1 MKDYDEMAKSVLKRR
16 DKYVVERRRQ
26 MKKMASI
33 LSCFCLVALM
43 GVGVWHSGTLSNQ
56 KEIVVDGGEVD
67 TSDEEAAA
75 GDGMPDGAD
84 GSDDSTDYAKEE
96 MQVAGMAD
104 FGGNLDGDPAGYLP
118 MISTFGETKMD
129 INISVNNGGVL
140 FSDALT
146 GAMEK
151 YGGDVKYR
159 VIVELFSDGVAIDCA
174 SGEGKAE
181 IERFADQG
189 YIVAFENYNDGY
201 VDHNYFTFTLHAT
214 LEQLESFP
222 VSERYGYCV
231 MLYGER
237 IETDGELQD
246 VFNETDNTP
255 SVTDD
260 GPVQDGGTGAL
271 NALDAVWG
279 GSYMDEDGHWVVW
292 LTENT
297 KENQQKVFEQNPDL
311 SESTTTFKTADYSLA
326 YLTQLMADISEGMG
340 DGKLPYVTS
349 AALMEQDNRVAVRIT
364 VDDADTVALIQRFDT
379 IGGAIE
385 IQYTTAAGID
395 DLVIAK

>member
-1 MKDYDEMAKSVLKRR
+1 
-16 DKYVVERRRQ
+16 
-26 MKKMASI
+26 
-33 LSCFCLVALM
+33 
-43 GVGVWHSGTLSNQ
+43 
-56 KEIVVDGGEVD
+56 
-67 TSDEEAAA
+67 
-75 GDGMPDGAD
+75 
-84 GSDDSTDYAKEE
+84 
-96 MQVAGMAD
+96 
-104 FGGNLDGDPAGYLP
+104 
-118 MISTFGETKMD
+118 
-129 INISVNNGGVL
+129 
-140 FSDALT
+140 
-146 GAMEK
+146 
-151 YGGDVKYR
+151 
-159 VIVELFSDGVAIDCA
+159 
-174 SGEGKAE
+174 
-181 IERFADQG
+181 
-189 YIVAFENYNDGY
+189 
-201 VDHNYFTFTLHAT
+201 
-214 LEQLESFP
+214 LESFP

>member
-1 MKDYDEMAKSVLKRR
+1 MKN
-16 DKYVVERRRQ
+16 ER
-26 MKKMASI
+26 I
-33 LSCFCLVALM
+33 LNCL
-43 GVGVWHSGTLSNQ
+43 
-56 KEIVVDGGEVD
+56 GEVD
-67 TSDEEAAA
+67 ENYIADAASSTQKKNKPVWVKWGAMAACLAVVVVGGFAAWQQMNGPTEDTVSGGIMPGGAYVSDFAQE
-75 GDGMPDGAD
+75 
-84 GSDDSTDYAKEE
+84 KEE
-96 MQVAGMAD
+96 YVEEQFGTAD
-104 FGGNLDGDPAGYLP
+104 QGGDLDGDPAGYLP

-129 INISVNNGGVL
+129 SDCSVNNGGVL

-174 SGEGKAE
+174 SEEGKAE

>member
-84 GSDDSTDYAKEE
+84 GSEDSTDYAKEE
-96 MQVAGMAD
+96 MQVAGIAD

-174 SGEGKAE
+174 DDAGMMEM
-181 IERFADQG
+181 ERFAAEG
-189 YIVAFENYNDGY
+189 YTVVFENYNDGY
-201 VDHNYFTFTLHAT
+201 VDHNYFTLHAT

-222 VSERYGYCV
+222 VSEQYGYCV

-237 IETDGELQD
+237 LETTGELQNAISGTA
-246 VFNETDNTP
+246 FTA
-255 SVTDD
+255 SVTI
-260 GPVQDGGTGAL
+260 
-271 NALDAVWG
+271 
-279 GSYMDEDGHWVVW
+279 E
-292 LTENT
+292 EN
-297 KENQQKVFEQNPDL
+297 F
-311 SESTTTFKTADYSLA
+311 
-326 YLTQLMADISEGMG
+326 
-340 DGKLPYVTS
+340 
-349 AALMEQDNRVAVRIT
+349 
-364 VDDADTVALIQRFDT
+364 
-379 IGGAIE
+379 
-385 IQYTTAAGID
+385 
-395 DLVIAK
+395 